1 MAERLQNFY
10 FTFGSS
16 PSFPFQ
22 EGYIIIKATT
32 RDEAVDR
39 FRHDYPDKNN
49 SCVNCSFIY
58 DETEWKEGNIGRYY
72 KEPFVVLS
80 SED

>member
-1 MAERLQNFY
+1 MANNLQIFY

-22 EGYIIIKATT
+22 EGYIIVKATS
-32 RDEAVDR
+32 RDEAVKR
-39 FRHDYPDKNN
+39 FRKDYHDKND

-58 DETEWKEGNIGRYY
+58 DETEWKENNIGRYY
-72 KEPFVVLS
+72 NEPFCILS
-80 SED
+80 NED